1 MGRHLQRERE
11 GGYTGGEGERGGG
24 RGRGERGKEEGE
36 GEGGRVVRS
45 CSCMWV
51 VGNASSTE
59 EGVYGREVEGVLVVS
74 WHAGGGRWA
83 IVCGD
88 ASVTPR

>member
-1 MGRHLQRERE
+1 
-11 GGYTGGEGERGGG
+11 
-24 RGRGERGKEEGE
+24 
-36 GEGGRVVRS
+36 
-45 CSCMWV
+45 MWV

-59 EGVYGREVEGVLVVS
+59 EGVYGRDVEGVLVVS
-74 WHAGGGRWA
+74 WHAGGGWWA